1 MGMHR
6 LEVYVDSYKNK
17 PFIKDFDDAI
27 DMSPSDE
34 RQLEDWIGLLSGRKI
49 KLDRHLKIED
59 VKHHFLDTMDR
70 IIQATS
76 VRVSIVDQ

>member
-1 MGMHR
+1 MAVHR

-17 PFIKDFDDAI
+17 PFVKDFDNVI

-59 VKHHFLDTMDR
+59 IKHHFMDSVDKL
-70 IIQATS
+70 IEATS
-76 VRVSIVDQ
+76 VRVSIVD